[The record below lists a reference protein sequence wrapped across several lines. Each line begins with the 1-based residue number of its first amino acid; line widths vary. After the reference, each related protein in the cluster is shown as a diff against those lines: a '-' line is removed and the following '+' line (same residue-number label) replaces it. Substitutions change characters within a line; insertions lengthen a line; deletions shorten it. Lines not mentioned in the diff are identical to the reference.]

1 MKKTSYENQKEK
13 YLNLLQTAEDLLS
26 DGVEPDDIIEYLNDK
41 KGEELSR
48 AFPFYAL
55 FSSFLS
61 ANLAWKYPPT
71 TVFLI
76 VGGYF
81 YPNKLI
87 WLLSC
92 IPSKTPNSLNKS
104 TVESPSF
111 AANLTSS
118 IDINSS
124 PSCAAS

>member
-41 KGEELSR
+41 KEEELSR

-61 ANLAWKYPPT
+61 ANLAWKYQPT
-71 TVFLI
+71 TIFLI
-76 VGGYF
+76 VGWYF

-124 PSCAAS
+124 PLFAAS

>member
-1 MKKTSYENQKEK
+1 MTEPSYDKQREK
-13 YLNLLQTAEDLLS
+13 YFDLLQTAEDLLN
-26 DGVEPDDIIEYLNDK
+26 DGVNPDDIIEYLNDK
-41 KGEELSR
+41 KEKELSR
-48 AFPFYAL
+48 AFPFYTL
-55 FSSFLS
+55 FCSFLS
-61 ANLAWKYPPT
+61 ANLAWKYPLT
-71 TVFLI
+71 IVFLI
-76 VGGYF
+76 VSGYF

-124 PSCAAS
+124 PLFAAS

>member
-1 MKKTSYENQKEK
+1 MTEPSYDKQREK
-13 YLNLLQTAEDLLS
+13 YFDLLQAAEDLLN
-26 DGVEPDDIIEYLNDK
+26 DGVDPDSIIEYLNEK
-41 KGEELSR
+41 KEKELSR
-48 AFPFYAL
+48 AFPFYVL
-55 FSSFLS
+55 FSSFLY
-61 ANLAWKYPPT
+61 AHLAWKYPLT
-71 TVFLI
+71 IVFLI
-76 VGGYF
+76 VSGYF

-124 PSCAAS
+124 PLFAAS